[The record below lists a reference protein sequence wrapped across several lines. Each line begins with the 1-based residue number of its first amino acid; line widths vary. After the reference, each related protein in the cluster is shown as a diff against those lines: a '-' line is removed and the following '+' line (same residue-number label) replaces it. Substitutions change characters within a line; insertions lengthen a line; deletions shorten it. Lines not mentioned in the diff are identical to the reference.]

1 MVKNVRSVTLFWT
14 FQKRS
19 LIFIPILNQVRIA
32 QSKFF
37 RITCP
42 QNFVIYKEHKL
53 IFLQNKISFVQSSES
68 LQK

>member
-32 QSKFF
+32 QSKFS
-37 RITCP
+37 RITCT
-42 QNFVIYKEHKL
+42 QNFVIYKENKL

-68 LQK
+68 LRK

>member
-1 MVKNVRSVTLFWT
+1 MVKNVRSVTLFLT

-19 LIFIPILNQVRIA
+19 VFFVPILNPVRIA
-32 QSKFF
+32 QSKFL

-53 IFLQNKISFVQSSES
+53 IFL
-68 LQK
+68 